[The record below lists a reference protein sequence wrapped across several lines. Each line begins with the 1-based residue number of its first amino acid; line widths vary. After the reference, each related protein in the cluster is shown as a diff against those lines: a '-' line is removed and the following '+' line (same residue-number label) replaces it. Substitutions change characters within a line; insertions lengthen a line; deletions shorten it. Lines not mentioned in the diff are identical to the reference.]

1 MNRREAVTLVGT
13 MGLVSFTGFRS
24 AANDNSEKRMQPG
37 KDNILMKD
45 FLPTMKTI
53 GILGGLGP
61 QATIDLEMRI
71 HQAAQQ
77 LIPPMQNSGYPPMV
91 VQYYRHPPIL
101 LTENHIPVSPWQPDP
116 RLLDVA
122 RNLGTMVDF
131 LLIPSNG
138 VHLFQK
144 EIEQAA
150 GCSVVSMIDATLDE
164 VKKRKW
170 KKIGVL
176 GFMTPRVYT
185 SRLQEEGITFE
196 TIDDKL
202 QEKLNKAIMKV
213 MEGREDNNDRAT
225 ALEAIQYLRSKNTD
239 GIIPG
244 CTEIPFLLDENM
256 QAADLVNPAQLL
268 AETAVKYCIAD

>member
-1 MNRREAVTLVGT
+1 MNRREAVTLVGA
-13 MGLVSFTGFRS
+13 MGLISFAGFRS
-24 AANDNSEKRMQPG
+24 AANDNTNKKMQPV

-45 FLPTMKTI
+45 LLPAMKTI

-61 QATIDLEMRI
+61 QATIDLEKRI
-71 HQAAQQ
+71 HHAAQQ
-77 LIPPMQNSGYPPMV
+77 LIPPMQNSGYPPMM

-116 RLLDVA
+116 RLLEA
-122 RNLGTMVDF
+122 AKNLGSMVDF

-150 GCSVVSMIDATLDE
+150 GCKVLSMIDATLDE
-164 VKKRKW
+164 VKTRKW

-176 GFMTPRVYT
+176 GFITPRVYT
-185 SRLQEEGITFE
+185 SRLQEEGIAFE

-202 QEKLNKAIMKV
+202 QEKLNKSIMKV
-213 MEGREDNNDRAT
+213 VEGREDNNDRAT

-244 CTEIPFLLDENM
+244 CTEIPFLLGENM
-256 QAADLVNPAQLL
+256 QVADLVNPAQLL
-268 AETAVKYCIAD
+268 AESAVKYCIA